1 LIAASLASAPELA
14 KKRRSAGDLEQVR
27 RMPELGALFDERGD
41 QMGMRIT
48 ERGDRYAAAEI
59 EVAFAIGRG
68 EPAAVPSFEGEVG
81 ARIDGHDRG

>member
-1 LIAASLASAPELA
+1 
-14 KKRRSAGDLEQVR
+14 
-27 RMPELGALFDERGD
+27 MPELGALFDERGD

-59 EVAFAIGRG
+59 EVALFASPSGRG